1 MENEGSR
8 DQTPNN
14 LIIQTLNT
22 KSMINSPQSLQCLVE
37 AQQFYISNHFQIHEV
52 KYPQNSVDVAVSWHA
67 NIIFNK
73 MDDKILFAGLL
84 EMAWHNTTSAKE
96 C

>member
-1 MENEGSR
+1 MR
-8 DQTPNN
+8 TPNT
-14 LIIQTLNT
+14 LIVQTLT
-22 KSMINSPQSLQCLVE
+22 TMSMVNSPQSLQCLVE

-52 KYPQNSVDVAVSWHA
+52 KYPQISADVAVSWHA

-73 MDDKILFAGLL
+73 MNDKILFAGLL

>member
-52 KYPQNSVDVAVSWHA
+52 KYPQISADVAVS
-67 NIIFNK
+67 
-73 MDDKILFAGLL
+73 
-84 EMAWHNTTSAKE
+84 
-96 C
+96 